1 MALARATYEKY
12 GFEDFKLKG
21 GVLEGREELK
31 AVQALKE
38 AFPKARIT
46 LDPNGGWLLKDA
58 LALAP
63 ELKKVLAYC
72 EDPCGRGPLLRPR
85 NYGGVP
91 PGERHAH
98 RHQHD

>member
-63 ELKKVLAYC
+63 ELKKVLATVRTPAAPKAASPAAKLWRSSARRAAC
-72 EDPCGRGPLLRPR
+72 
-85 NYGGVP
+85 P
-91 PGERHAH
+91 PPPT
-98 RHQHD
+98 

>member
-21 GVLEGREELK
+21 GVLDGREELK

-46 LDPNGGWLLKDA
+46 LDPTAAG
-58 LALAP
+58 
-63 ELKKVLAYC
+63 C
-72 EDPCGRGPLLRPR
+72 
-85 NYGGVP
+85 
-91 PGERHAH
+91 
-98 RHQHD
+98 